1 MSTLSRVLA
10 RKINL
15 FLAPT
20 CNHSARPCLRAPSCF
35 SNRGLFPADRADAAA
50 FFTSNKFAQ
59 SPPDRLIV
67 QQAVG

>member
-20 CNHSARPCLRAPSCF
+20 SNHPARPGLRASSCL
-35 SNRGLFPADRADAAA
+35 SNRGLFPPVPANAVA
-50 FFTSNKFAQ
+50 FLTSNKFAQ
-59 SPPDRLIV
+59 SPLDSLLV